1 MYVFMDGEMVLAE
14 MVLLRGHNVCFY
26 GWQDGSRRD
35 GSTGGS
41 QCMFLWMARWFY

>member
-1 MYVFMDGEMVLAE
+1 MYVFMDGKMVLAE

-26 GWQDGSRRD
+26 GWQDGS
-35 GSTGGS
+35 TEGS